1 MRPCNLPTRT
11 ASASFANSVVFPG
24 GVSEPVDASED
35 WLRLFKAF
43 GFDQSHFEA
52 FHRPGAPATPIFQD
66 NPVKRHISLRI
77 TAIRETFE
85 ELGLLLCCKQH
96 QKDRSSPWACV
107 LPIAD
112 VKQWQQ
118 QISKN
123 PSELLNLCKEYQCYP
138 DIWALHY
145 WSNWLTPTHF
155 PKRFDAAF
163 FITALEDKPECLDFN
178 AEVAHVQWA
187 SPVSTL
193 ERCRARSLVLFPPQS
208 YELSR
213 LSVAADCEALLRFAA
228 ARSARGH
235 ALHYPVIVHANDGQL
250 HLLPGD
256 DLYPSDVDYNNG
268 AIKADETV
276 LELRERSKVLHRYES
291 FGSVKQFIIKNF
303 KSDHI
308 DMGDRII
315 PVIA

>member
-1 MRPCNLPTRT
+1 MKNVIRTSWRDAATLIVLSRKKPAIASRQGVNYDILFQTRT

-112 VKQWQQ
+112 
-118 QISKN
+118 ISKN

-178 AEVAHVQWA
+178 AEVAHVQ
-187 SPVSTL
+187 VREFL
-193 ERCRARSLVLFPPQS
+193 YSLNPYGRFTIVCPNIIRHNVLF
-208 YELSR
+208 
-213 LSVAADCEALLRFAA
+213 
-228 ARSARGH
+228 
-235 ALHYPVIVHANDGQL
+235 
-250 HLLPGD
+250 
-256 DLYPSDVDYNNG
+256 
-268 AIKADETV
+268 
-276 LELRERSKVLHRYES
+276 
-291 FGSVKQFIIKNF
+291 FIIFICHK
-303 KSDHI
+303 
-308 DMGDRII
+308 
-315 PVIA
+315 VIYFTLKELFSSELLFNLT